1 MAANSK
7 AARAALLIAKSPR
20 DKWFGNSVV
29 READG
34 SPRVVYHATGAD
46 ISSFEP
52 GTHFGTRDAAHAR
65 LAEVK
70 GWDRRARDERGVGH
84 AFNVMPVHLSIENP
98 LRVSDAEASDHE
110 LLTEAIRRKKYPG
123 VDYNM
128 AARKGP
134 IRALTDAGYD
144 GLVYSNRIEDKGRD
158 SYVNFH
164 PQQVKSAIG
173 NSGEYD
179 PNSRDIV
186 RKHGGVVDPY
196 KRAKKVV
203 PTTGRYKDG
212 GDVWDRFHRAVS
224 YARGGRAEIDDKLL
238 GALKRPG
245 SGYVPAKNK
254 PGTVKIPG
262 YGEVE
267 ARPIDAIESSAAKY
281 MKARGTHIDNEFSPF
296 NEEFAKRVA
305 DAFERMEH
313 NPRDPKVKR
322 AYDALIDETLAQYH
336 AAKDTG
342 IDFKFLKPGEKDPYA
357 ASPSLGYADIVN
369 KGKLHVFP
377 TEAGFGSS
385 AKDVS
390 DNPLLKRVGKIGD
403 LNNATVNDAFRII
416 HDVYGHYGP
425 GNPFFRAPG
434 EERAFRQHAQ
444 MFSPEARKAA
454 ATETR
459 GQNSWV
465 NYGPFGE
472 KNRKAIGADTVFA
485 DQKVGLMPDEFSI
498 SDTPAAKADGGAID
512 PARQAKIREHNELLQ
527 AIRPL
532 AAKGGL
538 TATEAK
544 RFRQMTSRLTDL
556 KFDLAKPG
564 SVEKVLPSSETMNAM
579 HPEAVVAA
587 HTDYHRSR
595 PIYRAVASAAA
606 GVGFNQNTAVDDIM
620 DGKHPDVTPKQ
631 FYDNFQ
637 STRDALRKHHG
648 DVMTLYRSEGRQM
661 PKATKNWATTPEFA
675 SQFGGNVISQQIPVD
690 NIVGANVM
698 TNGKYHEL
706 IVGQPP
712 KETFKD
718 GGSVITPEMIA
729 PATAAPKIVAAAK
742 ARPEPTGEDHPAW
755 IPTRLVTSK
764 KAQSQRGDIVD
775 MKSLRDAPA
784 LYEKNI
790 DLLRAY
796 PNMRESTSK
805 RDHKA
810 VEQEMIR
817 HVKDNLLDLHDR
829 VPEDIRNRSK
839 LWYDGARRITDDWM
853 KTYDL
858 PDHSVAGALAAL
870 SPQKDWY
877 QNVSL
882 AKRVLDSMRG
892 DPDAYQ
898 SKPFSTDMEDTW
910 RGRPS
915 LNKPVYEGLINT
927 LRGKSL
933 GALDK
938 LDMSPAE
945 RATLK
950 AMWIR
955 MHDETHNDP
964 SHPIITP
971 EGGFGELVKTDKGE
985 NAKVGWGSLGEIAKA
1000 VRSVESANDPAALS
1014 QLMGERHKV
1023 RNFYNNIISPNSR
1036 HGDVTI
1042 DTHAVAAGLMRPLSG
1057 NSLEVAHNFAN
1068 HPGVGLPAAGGSA
1081 ITGAQG
1087 LYPLYADAYRQAA
1100 KERGILPREMQSIT
1114 WEAIRGLFPDTFK
1127 TKANSAKVD
1136 AVWHQYRKGK
1146 LSQAEAR
1153 DKIHEIA
1160 GGIRNPTWVTGR
1172 DEANRGA
1179 PDAGALPEP
1188 VVHGPPTQGI
1198 DAGTGSGL
1206 ASAVPPPPLNAQ
1218 LPKARGGA
1226 VNHAPTDAQKSAGN
1240 YAKRKMSFQ
1249 GIPITIENEL
1259 GSTRSGRDD
1268 RGRAWS
1274 CKLPADYGYIRGTEG
1289 ADGDHV
1295 DCYVGPASDSSLVV
1309 VVNQRHPDGAF
1320 DEHKC
1325 LLGFPTE
1332 RAAIDCYVK
1341 AFSDGKGAD
1350 RIKSIEVMSV
1360 DAFRKW
1366 LRHGKTTKPANGRSI
1381 VDRALQLVHKGAS
1394 AP

>member
-1 MAANSK
+1 MASSK
-7 AARAALLIAKSPR
+7 AARAALLVAK
-20 DKWFGNSVV
+20 
-29 READG
+29 
-34 SPRVVYHATGAD
+34 
-46 ISSFEP
+46 
-52 GTHFGTRDAAHAR
+52 
-65 LAEVK
+65 
-70 GWDRRARDERGVGH
+70 
-84 AFNVMPVHLSIENP
+84 
-98 LRVSDAEASDHE
+98 
-110 LLTEAIRRKKYPG
+110 
-123 VDYNM
+123 
-128 AARKGP
+128 
-134 IRALTDAGYD
+134 
-144 GLVYSNRIEDKGRD
+144 
-158 SYVNFH
+158 
-164 PQQVKSAIG
+164 
-173 NSGEYD
+173 
-179 PNSRDIV
+179 
-186 RKHGGVVDPY
+186 DPY
-196 KRAKKVV
+196 KHAKKVV
-203 PTTGRYKDG
+203 STTGRYANG
-212 GDVWDRFHRAVS
+212 GDVWDRFHKAVK
-224 YARGGRAEIDDKLL
+224 YASGGRVDIDDRLL

-245 SGYVPAKNK
+245 SGYVSAKHK

-267 ARPIDAIESSAAKY
+267 ARPIEAIEDSARKY
-281 MKARGTHIDNEFSPF
+281 MKARGTHHDNEFSPF
-296 NEEFAKRVA
+296 NEDFARKVA
-305 DAFERMEH
+305 DAFEKLEH

-322 AYDALIDETLAQYH
+322 AYDALIDETLAQYQ

-342 IDFKFLKPGEKDPYA
+342 IDFKFIKPGEQDPYA
-357 ASPSLGYADIVN
+357 KSPSLGYADIVN
-369 KGKLHVFP
+369 KGKLSVYP
-377 TEAGFGSS
+377 TDTGFGSS
-385 AKDVS
+385 SKDVS
-390 DNPLLKRVGKIGD
+390 DNPLLKRVGKVGD
-403 LNNATVNDAFRII
+403 LKDATVNDAFRIV
-416 HDVYGHYGP
+416 HDLYGHYGP

-434 EERAFRQHAQ
+434 EERAYRQHAQ
-444 MFSPEARKAA
+444 MFGPEARKAA

-465 NYGPFGE
+465 NYGPHGE
-472 KNRKAIGADTVFA
+472 KNRKAGAGDTVFA
-485 DQKVGLMPDEFSI
+485 DQKVGLLPDW
-498 SDTPAAKADGGAID
+498 AAETGDA
-512 PARQAKIREHNELLQ
+512 P
-527 AIRPL
+527 PL
-532 AAKGGL
+532 A
-538 TATEAK
+538 
-544 RFRQMTSRLTDL
+544 R
-556 KFDLAKPG
+556 
-564 SVEKVLPSSETMNAM
+564 
-579 HPEAVVAA
+579 
-587 HTDYHRSR
+587 
-595 PIYRAVASAAA
+595 
-606 GVGFNQNTAVDDIM
+606 
-620 DGKHPDVTPKQ
+620 
-631 FYDNFQ
+631 
-637 STRDALRKHHG
+637 
-648 DVMTLYRSEGRQM
+648 
-661 PKATKNWATTPEFA
+661 
-675 SQFGGNVISQQIPVD
+675 
-690 NIVGANVM
+690 
-698 TNGKYHEL
+698 
-706 IVGQPP
+706 
-712 KETFKD
+712 KD
-718 GGSVITPEMIA
+718 GGSVVSPDMIA
-729 PATAAPKIVAAAK
+729 AAEEAPAIVAAAK
-742 ARPEPTGEDHPAW
+742 ARPEPTGDDHPAW
-755 IPTRLVTSK
+755 LPTRLVTSK
-764 KAQSQRGDIVD
+764 KAKSERGHIVD

-796 PNMRESTSK
+796 PNMRESTAK

-839 LWYDGARRITDDWM
+839 LWYDGARKITDDWM

-892 DPDAYQ
+892 DIN
-898 SKPFSTDMEDTW
+898 KPFSTDMEDTW

-915 LNKPVYEGLINT
+915 LNKPVYEGLIGT

-933 GALDK
+933 GDLDK
-938 LDMSPAE
+938 MDMSPAE

-1000 VRSVESANDPAALS
+1000 VRSVEAANDPAALS

-1114 WEAIRGLFPDTFK
+1114 WEAVRGLFPDTFK
-1127 TKANSAKVD
+1127 TKANGAKVD

-1153 DKIHEIA
+1153 EKIHEIA
-1160 GGIRNPTWVTGR
+1160 GGIRNPTWVVGR

-1188 VVHGPPTQGI
+1188 VVHGQAAQGI
-1198 DAGTGSGL
+1198 DPGSGGGL
-1206 ASAVPPPPLNAQ
+1206 AAAVPPPLDAQ
-1218 LPKARGGA
+1218 LPKARGGS

-1240 YAKRKMSFQ
+1240 YAKRKTSFQ

-1259 GSTRSGRDD
+1259 GSTRSGRDA

-1295 DCYVGPASDSSLVV
+1295 DCYVGPADKSNLVV
-1309 VVNQRHPDGAF
+1309 VVNQRHLDGDF

-1325 LLGFPTE
+1325 LLGFESE
-1332 RAAIDCYVK
+1332 RDAINCYVK

-1350 RIKSIEVMSV
+1350 RIKSVEVMSV

-1366 LRHGKTTKPANGRSI
+1366 LRRGKTVKPANGRSI
-1381 VDRALQLVHKGAS
+1381 VDRALQLVHKGAH
-1394 AP
+1394 P